1 LATAGLAIS
10 LVLPASSCGRARR
23 PGNAATLYSLG
34 QRQVE
39 SVRLVTTTASQCR
52 RGGRPGLLLAVV
64 LTVVTMVLLGMTTGA
79 GVTSAVAV
87 SMPGIPSASSISAF
101 QAHAT
106 RATRALI
113 LIVGVDSAIGD
124 VGDQRSGMV
133 IADHG
138 PSDVQRAGRAPI
150 SNGQPSD
157 LGTATTW
164 SSRNGG
170 ARSVAPFGD
179 VSYAYDWA
187 GAANNASRSRAALHV
202 RQRRAV
208 RGRAFSDVHG
218 STCRRSGGLGST
230 G

>member
-39 SVRLVTTTASQCR
+39 SVRLVTTTASQRR

-138 PSDVQRAGRAPI
+138 PI